1 MAVSNVSSELLLFTI
16 SSPLLFAVA
25 SGLFVFFKNK
35 KGKGKRLLIYAII
48 LYTVVVILFLLVS
61 KHIIYINFV
70 IVVIEALLIKKLGL
84 NDSQV
89 SNKATIL
96 SIPLQILFFSIGFSM
111 YQTFM
116 TPYIYII
123 FVFIMSAFS
132 LWLSLSERALLKKN
146 FSQATSKHIVKTII
160 SSICIIA
167 WVVPLMYSYV
177 LLNNSINIKLDLMI
191 YGLLIAI
198 YPYATM
204 LIARG
209 S

>member
-1 MAVSNVSSELLLFTI
+1 MAT
-16 SSPLLFAVA
+16 
-25 SGLFVFFKNK
+25 
-35 KGKGKRLLIYAII
+35 
-48 LYTVVVILFLLVS
+48 
-61 KHIIYINFV
+61 
-70 IVVIEALLIKKLGL
+70 
-84 NDSQV
+84 
-89 SNKATIL
+89 
-96 SIPLQILFFSIGFSM
+96 
-111 YQTFM
+111 
-116 TPYIYII
+116 
-123 FVFIMSAFS
+123 
-132 LWLSLSERALLKKN
+132 LSERALLKKK